1 MADALPKDVA
11 ACNRGLVVAPAG
23 CGKTHLITEAVQ
35 HCTGRQ
41 LVLTHTHAGVKA
53 IRDRMVRFCIP
64 RERYLVCTIDSF
76 ALRYATAFP
85 TVSGWTTQQPQGDE
99 WGRLQ
104 PSATKLLK
112 ENFVESVVRASYTGI
127 FVDEYQDCTVGQ
139 HELILQLASVLPCR
153 VFGDP
158 LQSVF
163 WEVNKDQTL
172 PWNRVEDSFEL
183 IGNLTHPHRWTGA
196 NERLG
201 WWLLEIRQSLL
212 AGEEIN
218 LANVPGVTIQLC
230 EPNQQLQIAACQ
242 SFLKLDGESI
252 IAFRKWRGN
261 CHYLAGRLN
270 NAFTTFEDAQCE
282 DLLGWARRIEKTAGV
297 DRVRL
302 LIKFAEK
309 WLARLPKQ
317 PIRAVLE
324 AVVKRRRNRAR
335 RPDLIRLFDGLVG
348 VRDSADY
355 GCIVPVLDAFESLEE
370 IPVFKSREV
379 WSGLRHAV
387 MNSSPSSGQSLYE
400 AAWHH
405 RDIVRRSG
413 RHPARRC
420 LATPL
425 LVKGLQCDHAL
436 ILDSR
441 DFQDAESLYV
451 CLTRACKSVTVL
463 TPSSTLR
470 PYRAAALH

>member
-11 ACNRGLVVAPAG
+11 ACKRGLVVAPAG

-35 HCTGRQ
+35 YCTGRQ

-53 IRDRMVRFCIP
+53 IRDRMTRFSIP

-85 TVSGWTTQQPQGDE
+85 TLSGWTTQQPQGDE
-99 WGRLQ
+99 WSSLQ

-112 ENFVESVVRASYTGI
+112 ENFVESVLRASYAGI

-139 HELILQLASVLPCR
+139 HELVLQLASVLPCR

-183 IGNLTHPHRWTGA
+183 IGDLTHPHRWTEA

-201 WWLLEIRQSLL
+201 WWLLEIRPSLL
-212 AGEEIN
+212 AGQEIN
-218 LANVPGVTIQLC
+218 LAGAPGVIVQQC
-230 EPNQQLQIAACQ
+230 ESNQQLQLAACQ
-242 SFLKLDGESI
+242 SFLKLEGESI
-252 IAFRKWRGN
+252 IAFRKWRPH

-270 NAFTTFEDAQCE
+270 NAFIAFEDAQCE
-282 DLLGWARRIEKTAGV
+282 DLLEWARKIEKTEGA

-309 WLARLPKQ
+309 WLTRLPAKS
-317 PIRAVLE
+317 IDAVVE
-324 AVVKRRRNRAR
+324 AVVNRKRNRAR
-335 RPDLIRLFDGLVG
+335 RPDLIRLFDGLLS
-348 VRDSADY
+348 VRDNADFST
-355 GCIVPVLDAFESLEE
+355 IIPVLDAFESLQE

-379 WSGLRHAV
+379 WFGLRNAALNS
-387 MNSSPSSGQSLYE
+387 NSSSGRSLYE

-405 RDIVRRSG
+405 RDVVRRSG

-420 LATPL
+420 IATPL
-425 LVKGLQCDHAL
+425 LVKGLECDHAL
-436 ILDSR
+436 ILDSK

-451 CLTRACKSVTVL
+451 CLTRASRTVTVL
-463 TPSSTLR
+463 SPSSTLKVQ
-470 PYRAAALH
+470 RASSLH